1 MQVFVRSEG
10 GYDVFQ
16 CIKGKVT
23 ALGTQ
28 RALGICLVNGSD
40 DSKDVWM
47 AQSTV
52 M

>member
-23 ALGTQ
+23 ALGTEIVPGNP
-28 RALGICLVNGSD
+28 LGKWL
-40 DSKDVWM
+40 
-47 AQSTV
+47 
-52 M
+52 